1 MDMVSLRMA
10 TSTGLRLVGCDVRH
24 GDLYAADMPSSK
36 LFDCDLSGADLT
48 GAKLAGSELHRSR
61 LDGLT
66 GVLALH
72 SVAVDPTQAVI
83 IGNALLAEHE
93 IIVTDDP
100 ADHP

>member
-1 MDMVSLRMA
+1 M
-10 TSTGLRLVGCDVRH
+10 GCDVRH
-24 GDLYAADMPSSK
+24 GDLYAADTPSSK

-72 SVAVDPTQAVI
+72 SVAVDPNSQAVI
-83 IGNALLAEHE
+83 IGNVLLAEHE
-93 IIVTDDP
+93 IVVT
-100 ADHP
+100 